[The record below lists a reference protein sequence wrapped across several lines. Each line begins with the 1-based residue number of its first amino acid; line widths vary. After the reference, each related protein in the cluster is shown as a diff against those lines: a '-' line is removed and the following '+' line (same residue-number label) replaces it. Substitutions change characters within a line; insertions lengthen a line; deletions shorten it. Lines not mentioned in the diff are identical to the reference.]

1 MTDILGISS
10 LLVGFVVILF
20 TYFFST
26 HLSDKMIRTLFIA
39 GLLEMILTLIV
50 FSGTY
55 NVGNPTVTKLYPD
68 GNTQVA
74 FVGGSGK
81 WSDKKP
87 SLTVKRG
94 NISQTYSKFDEV
106 KVETTRGERL
116 KTTVGR
122 NIIRVELVTQKKATG
137 IQHVYQIGEEESQLT
152 LRVIVE

>member
-1 MTDILGISS
+1 MTNVLGISS
-10 LLVGFVVILF
+10 LFVGFAVILF
-20 TYFFST
+20 TYFFSH

-55 NVGNPTVTKLYPD
+55 NIGNPMVTKLYPN

-74 FVGGSGK
+74 FVDGSGK
-81 WSDKKP
+81 WSGKKP

-94 NISQTYSKFDEV
+94 NISQTYSKFDAV
-106 KVETTRGERL
+106 KVETTRGEQL
-116 KTTVGR
+116 KTTVGH
-122 NIIRVELVTQKKATG
+122 NIVRVELVTQKKATG
-137 IQHVYQIGEEESQLT
+137 IRNLYQVGEEESHLT